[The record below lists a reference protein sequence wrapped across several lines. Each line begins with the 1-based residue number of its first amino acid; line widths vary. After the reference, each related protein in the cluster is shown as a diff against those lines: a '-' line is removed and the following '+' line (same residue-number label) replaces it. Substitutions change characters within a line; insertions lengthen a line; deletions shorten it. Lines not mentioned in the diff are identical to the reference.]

1 MSAVS
6 TPNAATRAAPG
17 RHWVPGWAAGGRV
30 RCDHRMECQDN
41 AAQDGGARRN
51 WAMPRGMLPYNTPMA
66 RPSSSA
72 AQRLR
77 LVRPPV
83 DAELFAH
90 LGGDPE
96 AFMSE
101 ASALVAAS
109 VRRTLGVTD
118 RVSRAVSARH
128 RHLEVED
135 AVQETFARLFAND
148 ARLLRTFDAARASM
162 STFLTLVARSVTLDL
177 VRKRRHIMVTL
188 DDAGSS
194 AAGSV
199 TDQDPV
205 EVAERSAPIQVPSS
219 LLTGRQVLVLRL
231 LFDEGRPV
239 EQVAA
244 MLNVDAQTVRSTKH
258 KAIERLREFM
268 SERGI
273 GDAAGARAA
282 LRASAGREGA

>member
-1 MSAVS
+1 
-6 TPNAATRAAPG
+6 
-17 RHWVPGWAAGGRV
+17 
-30 RCDHRMECQDN
+30 
-41 AAQDGGARRN
+41 
-51 WAMPRGMLPYNTPMA
+51 MPRGMLPYNTPMA

-148 ARLLRTFDAARASM
+148 ARLLRTFDSARASM

-205 EVAERSAPIQVPSS
+205 EAAERSAPIQVPSS
-219 LLTGRQVLVLRL
+219 LLTGRQLLVLRL

-244 MLNVDAQTVRSTKH
+244 MLSVDAQTVRSTKH

-273 GDAAGARAA
+273 GDAAAARAA